1 MSSDH
6 TDLSQLF
13 LISVV
18 TNYKGKQQ
26 ILTSQ
31 ELWRQETNSDVNI
44 YDYFQILIDLHFPP

>member
-31 ELWRQETNSDVNI
+31 EL
-44 YDYFQILIDLHFPP
+44 